1 MNNQIDTKQSIEN
14 VNRAMKGAKRLG
26 VKPSVTLKRYHR
38 ALFLLRHWQSQVK
51 TAQTK
56 VKKYRQKVKYYQ
68 KRLGV

>member
-1 MNNQIDTKQSIEN
+1 MTDELNTKQSIEN

-26 VKPSVTLKRYHR
+26 VKPSVALKRYHR

-56 VKKYRQKVKYYQ
+56 VEKYRQKVKYYQ
-68 KRLGV
+68 KKLGV